1 MYWEW
6 VGGVELEG
14 WERRVSTGP
23 KRRVISMSQS
33 AGGAVGGAVGRWVV
47 RWVDGVELR
56 NACNTGLP
64 PKNTKTTKKNTN
76 DVEVDARVLKQ
87 RGDGPR
93 LAKVGH
99 LLGHRG
105 VAA

>member
-56 NACNTGLP
+56 NALGKGLP
-64 PKNTKTTKKNTN
+64 QKTQKPPKTQMMSKLTH
-76 DVEVDARVLKQ
+76 AS
-87 RGDGPR
+87 
-93 LAKVGH
+93 
-99 LLGHRG
+99 
-105 VAA
+105 